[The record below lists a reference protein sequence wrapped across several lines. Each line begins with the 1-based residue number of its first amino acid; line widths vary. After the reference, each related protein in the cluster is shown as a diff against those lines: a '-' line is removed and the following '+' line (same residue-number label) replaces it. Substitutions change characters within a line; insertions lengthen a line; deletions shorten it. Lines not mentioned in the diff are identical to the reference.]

1 MKMPIV
7 KECAMIGPA
16 ILALL
21 ILSQTYFGVDEVSF
35 RFDDSLYA
43 SATYAR
49 PLEGTGARAERNFA
63 QDVTPARRVNEIFGQ
78 FTSPG
83 ARRGGGLI

>member
-1 MKMPIV
+1 MKNPVV
-7 KECAMIGPA
+7 KECAMIGSA
-16 ILALL
+16 IVAFLM
-21 ILSQTYFGVDEVSF
+21 LSQTYFAVDEVSF

-43 SATYAR
+43 SATYGR
-49 PLEGTGARAERNFA
+49 PLEGTRVRAERHFA

-83 ARRGGGLI
+83 ARRGSAG